1 MRGDIMNVEELA
13 TNYSYEELARAL
25 YIKGERDGFSK
36 ITDKTKWREPVVA
49 NKLGHTAHP
58 KISAGE
64 GKDEYGSDAFDP
76 IKGKYAEYKSQAI
89 VEKQLNNLFERSRGK
104 RNYVPLKV
112 NGVYN
117 GAYKQ
122 EAIDAY
128 KDVDHYFGIFYK
140 ELCVLV
146 IKPNTDEVIRQ
157 LEYNLAKMNE
167 KGKSTNLNTVTIDL
181 KDEMLYTVAY
191 KNEEFYIDNIEE

>member
-1 MRGDIMNVEELA
+1 M
-13 TNYSYEELARAL
+13 
-25 YIKGERDGFSK
+25 
-36 ITDKTKWREPVVA
+36 
-49 NKLGHTAHP
+49 
-58 KISAGE
+58 
-64 GKDEYGSDAFDP
+64 
-76 IKGKYAEYKSQAI
+76 
-89 VEKQLNNLFERSRGK
+89 
-104 RNYVPLKV
+104 KV

>member
-1 MRGDIMNVEELA
+1 MNIEELA
-13 TNYSYEELARAL
+13 TNYSYEELAHAL

-76 IKGKYAEYKSQAI
+76 NKEKYAEYKSQAI

-112 NGVYN
+112 TGVYN

-122 EAIDAY
+122 EALDAY
-128 KDVDHYFGIFYK
+128 KDVDHYFGVFYK
-140 ELCVLV
+140 EQCILV
-146 IKPNTDEVIRQ
+146 IKPNTDEVMRQ
-157 LEYNLAKMNE
+157 LEYNLAKMNK